1 MAVLVFN
8 YHSHDLRIIF
18 QKVFADVLEYISNYL
33 SFFQKKKHTHTYMHT
48 HKWGFGCFD

>member
-33 SFFQKKKHTHTYMHT
+33 SFFQKKKTRTHIHA
-48 HKWGFGCFD
+48 HPQVGLWLF